1 MFNLSA
7 FGCCGL
13 SLPCQGLENI
23 AENMKAVSIT
33 PNIRTCGDGFLF
45 YFYAIFSARKGINY
59 KIIYIPLSLTVAI

>member
-23 AENMKAVSIT
+23 AENKKAVPLI
-33 PNIRTCGDGFLF
+33 PIIRIWRRLISFH
-45 YFYAIFSARKGINY
+45 FYAIFSARKGIDC
-59 KIIYIPLSLTVAI
+59 KMIYFPLSLTVAR